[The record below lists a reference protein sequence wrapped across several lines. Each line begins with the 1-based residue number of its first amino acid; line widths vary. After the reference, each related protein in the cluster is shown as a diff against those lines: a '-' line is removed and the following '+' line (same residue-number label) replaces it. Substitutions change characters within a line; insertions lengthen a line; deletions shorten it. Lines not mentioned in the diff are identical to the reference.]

1 MEVLAAEADYSG
13 QAAAEW
19 LAKQGTDFDQ
29 LHIAVQR
36 RVLQLQL
43 ISREVPPDFDLV
55 EWLRRNPEKPCS
67 IGTGKHACRD
77 GAGQIAVTRAFP
89 QFSEDG
95 IEVDL
100 KSARRVQFDDVQIST
115 RRTTVKAKPSIVR
128 KPGMERFDADAI
140 GDRIVLR
147 HWRKGDRFQPIG
159 MGQGVKLQDL
169 FANAKVPREERHQR
183 LVATTAAG
191 EVFWVEGLRI
201 SERFKLRRETRH
213 VLEWKWKR
221 S

>member
-1 MEVLAAEADYSG
+1 VLAAEADYSG
-13 QAAAEW
+13 RAAAQW
-19 LAKQGTDFDQ
+19 LAKQGAGFDE
-29 LHIAVQR
+29 LHVAVQR

-43 ISREVPPDFDLV
+43 IGQEVPPDFELV

-67 IGTGKHACRD
+67 IGTARHACRD

-89 QFSEDG
+89 RFSEEG

-100 KSARRVQFDDVQIST
+100 NSARRVQFDDVQISA
-115 RRTTVKAKPSIVR
+115 RRTTVKAKASILR
-128 KPGMERFDADAI
+128 KPGMERFDAEAI

-183 LVATTAAG
+183 LVATTATG

-201 SERFKLRRETRH
+201 SERFKLRPETRR